1 MMTNRLIHLA
11 CGRWLRRGEARRLA
25 ITREGELPGETHLT
39 ALVIVMP
46 PGQRRLATMAFHIV
60 RSLSWLINSGERL
73 KSINRIK
80 NENLCPKLEQRSQKI
95 LIVALLVR
103 LQHRTT

>member
-1 MMTNRLIHLA
+1 MA
-11 CGRWLRRGEARRLA
+11 GGA
-25 ITREGELPGETHLT
+25 REGELPGEIHLT
-39 ALVIVMP
+39 ALVVATH

-60 RSLSWLINSGERL
+60 RSLSCLMNSGERL

-95 LIVALLVR
+95 LVVALLVQ

>member
-1 MMTNRLIHLA
+1 
-11 CGRWLRRGEARRLA
+11 
-25 ITREGELPGETHLT
+25 
-39 ALVIVMP
+39 
-46 PGQRRLATMAFHIV
+46 MAFHIV
-60 RSLSWLINSGERL
+60 RSLSWLMKSGERL

-95 LIVALLVR
+95 LVVALRVQ